1 VRPGDYRPYV
11 DDDPSNW
18 RRLPGQGKYARD
30 EIERRFL
37 IRGEVDTL
45 DDGRLIEDR
54 YLDGLRL
61 RLRRVTKDGESI
73 FKLTQKIRGDE
84 SNPAWVSVT
93 NVYLSVEEYERLS
106 ALPGCDLVKTRRV
119 VVGGPA
125 AFVVDEFH
133 GRLRGLRLAE
143 VEVVSLSSPL
153 RLPEWVGAEIT
164 SDDRFSGGRLA
175 RADAQEV
182 RELR

>member
-1 VRPGDYRPYV
+1 M

-18 RRLPGQGKYARD
+18 RRSPGQGKYARD

-37 IRGEVDTL
+37 VSGEVDTL

-73 FKLTQKIRGDE
+73 FKLTQKVRADE
-84 SNPAWVSVT
+84 VNPASVSVT
-93 NVYLSVEEYERLS
+93 NVYLSVDEYERLS
-106 ALPGCDLVKTRRV
+106 ALPGCALVKTRRV
-119 VVGGPA
+119 SAGEPP

-133 GRLRGLRLAE
+133 GRLEGLRLAE
-143 VEVVSLSSPL
+143 VEVDSLSSPL
-153 RLPEWVGAEIT
+153 KIPEWVGLEIT

-175 RADAQEV
+175 CADAQEV
-182 RELR
+182 CELREYAGCP